1 MPVSQLRA
9 PDAEWTGDGK
19 MENHDKMG
27 SKNPARKRSK
37 MDHKDEQRRTD
48 GQSRMDS
55 ELLIVDFRLPIDS
68 GAIRH
73 TAFSIDNRQSSIV
86 N

>member
-1 MPVSQLRA
+1 
-9 PDAEWTGDGK
+9 
-19 MENHDKMG
+19 
-27 SKNPARKRSK
+27 
-37 MDHKDEQRRTD
+37 MDHKDEQRRRD

>member
-1 MPVSQLRA
+1 
-9 PDAEWTGDGK
+9 
-19 MENHDKMG
+19 
-27 SKNPARKRSK
+27 
-37 MDHKDEQRRTD
+37 MDHKDEQRRRD

-55 ELLIVDFRLPIDS
+55 ELLIVDFRLPIGS
-68 GAIRH
+68 GAIRQ